1 LIALAPAHIGEARM
15 KKKILVIDD
24 SRTAR
29 QQVAAALVDGDYQ
42 IVEAVDGRE
51 GLTQFAAHPDTSL
64 VICDVNMPNLNG
76 LEFLT
81 TVRADSPQSTVPIIM
96 LTTEAELDLVTR
108 AKAAG
113 ARGWIVKPFKP
124 HMLLAAV
131 RKLTGDG

>member
-1 LIALAPAHIGEARM
+1 M
-15 KKKILVIDD
+15 NKKILVIDD

-29 QQVAAALVDGDYQ
+29 QQVLAALIDGDYE
-42 IVEAVDGRE
+42 IVEATDGEE
-51 GLTQFAAHPDTSL
+51 GLTQLAAHPDAAL

-81 TVRADSPQSTVPIIM
+81 RLRETSPQCSVPIIM
-96 LTTEAELDLVTR
+96 LTTEAELELVAR

-131 RKLTGDG
+131 RKLTGDV

>member
-1 LIALAPAHIGEARM
+1 M
-15 KKKILVIDD
+15 SKKILVIDD

-29 QQVAAALVDGDYQ
+29 QQVIAALTEDSYDV
-42 IVEAVDGRE
+42 VEAVDGQD
-51 GLTQFAAHPDTSL
+51 GLTQLASHGDAAL
-64 VICDVNMPNLNG
+64 VICDVNMPNLGG

-81 TVRADSPQSTVPIIM
+81 KLREQNPTSSVPIIM
-96 LTTEAELDLVTR
+96 LTTEAELELVQR

-131 RKLTGDG
+131 RKLTGHG